1 MDTKQIKQVI
11 TMFEQSNIHS
21 MELELN
27 DMKILL
33 VKSDK
38 EVKTIE
44 KDLQIEN
51 EIEIEQSSY
60 DEIKAPLVGTYYSS
74 ASENSEPFIAEG
86 SIVKQGDTICIIEA
100 MKVMNEIKAT
110 RDGVIKEIKVE
121 SGQMVQF
128 DETLFTIGDPYDS

>member
-38 EVKTIE
+38 EVKTIK

-60 DEIKAPLVGTYYSS
+60 DDIKAPLVGTYYSS
-74 ASENSEPFIAEG
+74 ASENAEPFIAEG